1 MCAKL
6 LIFHWNQDK
15 CPRSYCLIG
24 DFIVILEIRRWI
36 IHVSSRALRKFFP
49 EKPFN
54 LSALRLFVCILER
67 YCWMVWKA
75 NHSATLQQP
84 FRQKIFTKSWIV
96 FPKPLI
102 VFRKC
107 LKFFVT
113 NFVTLIQNCWIYI
126 QGFWIHVTNFVT
138 KTFLYDRKNYLADSD
153 NYLAE
158 NNNYL
163 AESGT
168 CNVVHHARVQNKMF
182 V

>member
-1 MCAKL
+1 MNNPRVLARVTQIFPRKTLQPFSVELICLYIRKIL
-6 LIFHWNQDK
+6 LNGLK
-15 CPRSYCLIG
+15 G
-24 DFIVILEIRRWI
+24 
-36 IHVSSRALRKFFP
+36 
-49 EKPFN
+49 KPFSN
-54 LSALRLFVCILER
+54 LS
-67 YCWMVWKA
+67 
-75 NHSATLQQP
+75 QP

-113 NFVTLIQNCWIYI
+113 NFVTLVQNCWIYI

-158 NNNYL
+158 NNNSL

-168 CNVVHHARVQNKMF
+168 CNVVHHARMQNKMF